1 MNKNIEK
8 NYKDTAINRQH
19 LLSPSKSVIS
29 ILLVDDEEDVPSYSR
44 HIANEGY
51 IVKSFANSQKAL
63 YHLVERNKTNS
74 IPYDIVIT
82 DVRMPNINGIQLY
95 QILRILDPLSKIL
108 FMTGLDAIAE
118 LSDLVPYISQ
128 QDILR
133 KPFQNEHLIQKI
145 KEKIGIP
152 LN

>member
-1 MNKNIEK
+1 MKRRTYLLAVE
-8 NYKDTAINRQH
+8 TA
-19 LLSPSKSVIS
+19 L
-29 ILLVDDEEDVPSYSR
+29 
-44 HIANEGY
+44 ANEGY
-51 IVKSFANSQKAL
+51 VVKSFANSQKAL

-118 LSDLVPYISQ
+118 LSDLVPDISQ
-128 QDILR
+128 QDIWR
-133 KPFQNEHLIQKI
+133 KPFQNEYLIQKI
-145 KEKIGIP
+145 KEKILSLGKRKGNNHLLVCHACLSKNIMVKTIICI
-152 LN
+152 NS